1 MPGELET
8 RRVENMF
15 FHIRFCFTFLSS
27 GFIIFMFMFLHIVFF
42 SFASVFAG
50 FVQGRLPIQV
60 STSKTFSKTLLSF
73 LFMICSLFF
82 VFLPQFLLGSSKEW
96 RINNISTR
104 GHIKKRKKKREN
116 ENEKKNEN
124 QNEKIMKTKFGN
136 EKDERN
142 VSTCLCHQLQISH
155 NTRLRWADGFI
166 SRISLQVNVIT
177 WWLTV
182 IWFSDLD

>member
-1 MPGELET
+1 
-8 RRVENMF
+8 MF
-15 FHIRFCFTFLSS
+15 FSYCFFHLPQFLLVSS
-27 GFIIFMFMFLHIVFF
+27 KDVYQFRCQPPKLFQKRCCH
-42 SFASVFAG
+42 
-50 FVQGRLPIQV
+50 
-60 STSKTFSKTLLSF
+60 F

-104 GHIKKRKKKREN
+104 GHIKKRR
-116 ENEKKNEN
+116 KKNEN
-124 QNEKIMKTKFGN
+124 QNEKKMKTKFGN

-155 NTRLRWADGFI
+155 NTRLTWADGFI
-166 SRISLQVNVIT
+166 SRISLQVNLIT